1 MNKKDFIGMI
11 AVKASLTKKDAEI
24 ALQAVTDS
32 LTELLSKGDS
42 IVLPGFA
49 SISIKKRAARK
60 GRNPSTGNVI
70 DIPANNAIS
79 FKISAN
85 LKKAIN
91 E

>member
-11 AVKASLTKKDAEI
+11 AVKANLTKKDAEI

-32 LTELLSKGDS
+32 LTELLTRGDS

-60 GRNPSTGNVI
+60 GRNPSTGKVI
-70 DIPANNAIS
+70 DIPASNVIS
-79 FKISAN
+79 FKTGAR
-85 LKKAIN
+85 LKEEIN
-91 E
+91 K

>member
-11 AVKASLTKKDAEI
+11 AIKASLTKKDAEI

-32 LTELLSKGDS
+32 LTELLARGDS

-49 SISIKKRAARK
+49 SLSIKKRAARK
-60 GRNPSTGNVI
+60 GRNPSTGKVI
-70 DIPANNAIS
+70 DIPENNAIS